1 MASRRLLTSVAVG
14 TAGVFVSRNNDVDG
28 WWALGLLLET
38 LPAGDPD
45 YRVDL
50 LAGDATPRPAERQLG
65 ALGRAS
71 ADYFAWSLGRH
82 GVPTAFVRSAT
93 LTLRFDRASRVRSH
107 LWEPTGRLLD
117 HAFVCRV
124 EVEDDR
130 GRVSVGEVRGHC
142 GRRVDFTDPNRL
154 AQPQRSVS
162 RGLRI
167 RERVFRR
174 TIRALTTHLRTASD
188 RVGHRS

>member
-1 MASRRLLTSVAVG
+1 MAARRRLASVAVS
-14 TAGVFVSRNNDVDG
+14 TARVFASRNNDVDG
-28 WWALGLLLET
+28 WWALGLLLEW

-50 LAGDATPRPAERQLG
+50 LTGVTTPRPAEQHLG
-65 ALGRAS
+65 ALGPAM
-71 ADYFAWSLGRH
+71 AAYFAWSLGRH
-82 GVPTAFVRSAT
+82 RVSTAFVRSAT
-93 LTLRFDRASRVRSH
+93 LTLRFDRESRVRSH
-107 LWEPTGRLLD
+107 LWEPTGRPLD

-142 GRRVDFTDPNRL
+142 GRPADFTDPSPL
-154 AQPQRSVS
+154 AQPRRSVS

-167 RERVFRR
+167 RERTGDEPPV
-174 TIRALTTHLRTASD
+174 T
-188 RVGHRS
+188 